1 MSAFCEKRVN
11 QTMTTVAHA
20 KHDWVALS
28 RRVLAGEGV
37 RRDEALGI
45 LQSDESELLNV
56 LHAAFQLRHHYFQ
69 RKVSL
74 HVIRN
79 AKSGGCSE
87 DCAYCSQSS
96 ASTGNVPCY
105 PLQSEAELLQG
116 AKEAQAMGAIRYCIV
131 TSGRSPSREDLD
143 RITSA
148 VRKIKR
154 DYPLSICVSLGIL
167 TDEQAAEL
175 KVAGVNRY
183 NHNLESSER
192 FFPTICTT
200 HSYDERKATAARVK
214 AAGLELCS
222 GGLMGMGE
230 TLEDR
235 VDLALAMRSVKAD
248 SIPLNFLDPRPGTG
262 LMNRPRIPA
271 GDVLRALAMFRFVH
285 PDREIRIAGGRE
297 ACLGPLQVLALYP
310 ANSMFTSGYLTTP
323 GQGYQADRRML
334 EMAGFDVVEITDA

>member
-1 MSAFCEKRVN
+1 
-11 QTMTTVAHA
+11 MTRLPDA
-20 KHDWVALS
+20 KCDWDALS
-28 RRVLAGEGV
+28 RRVLAGEGLQ
-37 RRDEALGI
+37 RDEALAI
-45 LQSDESELLNV
+45 LKSDENELLGLLN
-56 LHAAFQLRHHYFQ
+56 AAFLLRHHYFA

-96 ASTGNVPCY
+96 ASTGVVPCY
-105 PLQSEAELLQG
+105 PLQSEEELLQG
-116 AKEAQAMGAIRYCIV
+116 AREAREMGAIRYCIV
-131 TSGRSPSREDLD
+131 TSGRSPSPEVLE
-143 RITSA
+143 RIARA
-148 VRKIKR
+148 VRRIKR
-154 DYPLSICVSLGIL
+154 ESPLSICVSLGIL
-167 TDEQAAEL
+167 TDGQAAEL
-175 KVAGVNRY
+175 KAAGVDRY
-183 NHNLESSER
+183 NHNLETSEQ

-200 HSYDERKATAARVK
+200 HSYAERKATAARVK
-214 AAGLELCS
+214 SAGMELCS

-235 VDLALAMRSVKAD
+235 VGLAIAMRDVKAD

-262 LMNRPRIPA
+262 LMNRPRIAA
-271 GDVLRALAMFRFVH
+271 GDVLRTLALFRFVH

>member
-1 MSAFCEKRVN
+1 
-11 QTMTTVAHA
+11 MTIGMDA

-28 RRVLAGEGV
+28 RRVLAGEGIQ
-37 RRDEALGI
+37 REEALAI
-45 LQSDESELLNV
+45 LKSDENDILNL
-56 LHAAFQLRHHYFQ
+56 LHAAFLLRQHYFG

-87 DCAYCSQSS
+87 DCSYCSQSS
-96 ASTGNVPCY
+96 SSKGVVPCY
-105 PLQSEAELLQG
+105 PLQSEEELLQG
-116 AKEAQAMGAIRYCIV
+116 AKEASEMGAIRYCIV
-131 TSGRSPSREDLD
+131 TSGRSPSMEDLN
-143 RITSA
+143 RIASA
-148 VRKIKR
+148 VCRIKR
-154 DYPLSICVSLGIL
+154 EFSLSICVSLGIL
-167 TDEQAAEL
+167 TDAQAAEL
-175 KVAGVNRY
+175 KAAGVDRY

-200 HSYDERKATAARVK
+200 HSYAERKATAARVK
-214 AAGLELCS
+214 AAGMELCS

-235 VDLALAMRSVKAD
+235 VDLALAMRDVKAN

-262 LMNRPRIPA
+262 LMNQPRIAA
-271 GDVLRALAMFRFVH
+271 GDVLRTLAMFRFVH

-297 ACLGPLQVLALYP
+297 ACLGSLQVMALYP

-334 EMAGFDVVEITDA
+334 DMAGFEVAEITEA